1 MAAPMPM
8 ANDAVRL
15 ANDAVRLAV
24 RSRKALE
31 KHEFDKKNENDNNC
45 MVVVDLLGGNA
56 KKTSLYKDYK
66 RKLDRSGGGT
76 GSGCGAGTGAQPHG
90 NKLQK

>member
-1 MAAPMPM
+1 MAVPM

-31 KHEFDKKNENDNNC
+31 KQEFDKKNENDNNC
-45 MVVVDLLGGNA
+45 MVVVDLLGGDA

-76 GSGCGAGTGAQPHG
+76 GSGAGTRAGTQPNN